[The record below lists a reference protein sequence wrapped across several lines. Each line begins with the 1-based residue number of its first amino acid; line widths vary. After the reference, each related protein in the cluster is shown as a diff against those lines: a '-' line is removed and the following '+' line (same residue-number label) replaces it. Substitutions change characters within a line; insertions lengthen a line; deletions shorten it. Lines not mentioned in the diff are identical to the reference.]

1 MPLPL
6 VPSGDDNL
14 DTGWGVVPV
23 DPAGISTPANPVTPE
38 QTAAVTQATQT
49 ANEVQRAAAAVSQ
62 LGPPPFGVPFVAQGG
77 FVSQA
82 WQPWITKL
90 YRRIGSADSLT
101 PDELSLLDAFSGGLG
116 GPSVTSL
123 QPDLLDAFA
132 QMPGTSPNEAA
143 RLLEAFPSQPRA
155 IQGLLESLYL
165 LLDGGAPQAERVVW
179 NDWNLVRDFT
189 PLAGAGVPPR
199 NAFQGNIV
207 KDQFGINDA
216 IQWQSIEALHDWKEG
231 TDFEAHVHWA
241 LGSANDLTVRGVKWE
256 IEWTACNPLES
267 GVAPTAFPATTI
279 QSAEF
284 SVSASQPDR
293 THRVGTIFVI
303 PAGTLK
309 IGAHLLVRLKRIAA
323 AATAPA
329 ADPFLISFGV
339 HYQSDSR
346 GSRSTFF
353 K

>member
-1 MPLPL
+1 MPNPL
-6 VPSGDDNL
+6 IPSSDDNL
-14 DTGWGVVPV
+14 DSGWGSVPV
-23 DPAGISTPANPVTPE
+23 DPAVAASPTATPE
-38 QTAAVTQATQT
+38 QVAVATQTTQAT
-49 ANEVQRAAAAVSQ
+49 NEIQRATIAATQ
-62 LGPPPFGVPFVAQGG
+62 LTPPPFAVDIVPG
-77 FVSQA
+77 FKVTPTWVS
-82 WQPWITKL
+82 WLTKM

-101 PDELSLLDAFSGGLG
+101 PDELSLLDAFSGGGDAG
-116 GPSVTSL
+116 GILRAAADLESF
-123 QPDLLDAFA
+123 PDMQGRRDEALAHLMQAFA
-132 QMPGTSPNEAA
+132 PNPAQ
-143 RLLEAFPSQPRA
+143 L
-155 IQGLLESLYL
+155 QGLLASLYL
-165 LLDGGAPQAERVVW
+165 LLDPWSQRSDRVVW

-189 PLAGAGVPPR
+189 PNAGAGVPRR

-207 KDQFGINDA
+207 KDQFGVNDA

-241 LGSANDLTVRGVKWE
+241 LGAANDATVRGVKWE

-279 QSAEF
+279 QSQEF
-284 SVSASQPDR
+284 SIAALQADR

-303 PAGTLK
+303 PAGTLR

-339 HYQSDSR
+339 HYQSDYR
-346 GSRSTFF
+346 GSRTTFF